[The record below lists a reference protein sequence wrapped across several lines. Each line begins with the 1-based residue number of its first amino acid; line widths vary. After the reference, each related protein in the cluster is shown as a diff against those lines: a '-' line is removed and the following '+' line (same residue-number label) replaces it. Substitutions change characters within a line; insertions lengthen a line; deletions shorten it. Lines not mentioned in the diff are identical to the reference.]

1 MDVQTLLAEAKIR
14 FNHNVAKETLKE
26 KYNSKLIIAEQGG
39 LWKASPELI
48 SVLNTFDTEKIVLID
63 QHNTPVE
70 VERVLLLDK
79 IKTVYI
85 NVMNDFYKEWKDV
98 ESKR

>member
-14 FNHNVAKETLKE
+14 FNHNIAKETLKE
-26 KYNSKLIIAEQGG
+26 KYSSKLILAEQGG

-48 SVLNTFDTEKIVLID
+48 SVLNTFNTEKLILLD
-63 QHNTPVE
+63 EHNTPVE
-70 VERVLLLDK
+70 VDRVLLLEK
-79 IKTVYI
+79 IKTVYLS
-85 NVMNDFYKEWKDV
+85 VMNDFFKEWKAV